1 LGLEHIA
8 PHDLRRT
15 CAKLCHSNGGELEQ
29 IQFLLG
35 HASVLT
41 TERYLGCKQ
50 NLGHPVN
57 DLFDLRIDAP
67 ADEDGAESDGPEPS
81 PRLETLQKKI
91 GRQRDDSEYERVSV
105 VGQRNDAKLR
115 NWKPA
120 RRRAL

>member
-1 LGLEHIA
+1 MRHE
-8 PHDLRRT
+8 RRT

-29 IQFLLG
+29 IQCLLG

-57 DLFDLRIDAP
+57 DLFDLRIDTP

-81 PRLETLQKKI
+81 PRLETS
-91 GRQRDDSEYERVSV
+91 QRRSDASATILNMSGPQWEVE
-105 VGQRNDAKLR
+105 RNDAKLG
-115 NWKPA
+115 NWTPA
-120 RRRAL
+120 RKRALW